1 MENEYSIRL
10 AAEIVA
16 AFVSNNSLPRNEL
29 TELLVTVNA
38 AVRQLSDAGA
48 SAPAEVEP
56 LVPPVSIRKSVTP
69 DYLICLEDGKR
80 FKSLKRHL
88 ATLGMTPEQYRDKWS
103 LPADYPM
110 VAPGYSAKRS
120 ALAKGAGFGKAREK
134 SADL

>member
-29 TELLVTVNA
+29 TELLATVNA

-134 SADL
+134 SAGL

>member
-1 MENEYSIRL
+1 LENEFSIRL

-16 AFVSNNSLPRNEL
+16 AFVSNNSLPRSEL
-29 TELLVTVNA
+29 NDLIVTVHTA
-38 AVRQLSDAGA
+38 LRRLSDTSA
-48 SAPAEVEP
+48 SAPAESEP
-56 LVPPVSIRKSVTP
+56 LVPAVSVRKSVTA

-88 ATLGMTPEQYRDKWS
+88 ATLGLTPEQYRDKWS

-120 ALAKGAGFGKAREK
+120 ALAKGAGFGKPREAA
-134 SADL
+134 ADA

>member
-29 TELLVTVNA
+29 TELLVTVNM
-38 AVRQLSDAGA
+38 AVRKLSEPGH
-48 SAPAEVEP
+48 SAPAETEP

-69 DYLICLEDGKR
+69 DYLICLEDGKH

-88 ATLGMTPEQYRDKWS
+88 ATLGMTPEQYREKWS
-103 LPADYPM
+103 LPSDYPM

-120 ALAKGAGFGKAREK
+120 ALAKGAGFGKARGK
-134 SADL
+134 